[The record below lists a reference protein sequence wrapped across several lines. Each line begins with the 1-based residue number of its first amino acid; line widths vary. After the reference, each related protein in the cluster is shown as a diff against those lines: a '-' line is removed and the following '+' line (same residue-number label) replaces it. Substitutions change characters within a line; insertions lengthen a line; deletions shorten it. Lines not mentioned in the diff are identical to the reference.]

1 MRRICDMCGGNGYV
15 VIRYRVT
22 NDMSDNGNGAVYGD
36 CPKCHC
42 EGELE
47 DGLMEAHQ
55 AQRELGE

>member
-1 MRRICDMCGGNGYV
+1 MRRVCDLCHGNGYV
-15 VIRYRVT
+15 AIDVA
-22 NDMSDNGNGAVYGD
+22 DNGKGPVYGD

>member
-1 MRRICDMCGGNGYV
+1 MCGGNGYV

-22 NDMSDNGNGAVYGD
+22 NDMYMSDNGNGAVYGD

-55 AQRELGE
+55 TQRELGE